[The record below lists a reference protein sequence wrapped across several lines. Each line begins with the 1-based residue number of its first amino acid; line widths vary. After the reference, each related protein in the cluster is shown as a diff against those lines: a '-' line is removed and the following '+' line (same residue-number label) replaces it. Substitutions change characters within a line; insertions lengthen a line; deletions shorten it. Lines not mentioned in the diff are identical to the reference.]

1 MPKLEIFKNGT
12 SMHPD
17 TMGNPI
23 YQIGSKNSDGEYD
36 VVVFDAMT
44 EKEAEAKLKELSP
57 VKESTKKEPK
67 PEKKNP
73 AKKKVEPKKVAAK
86 KKATPKKKA
95 TVKKKMVSKKAP
107 KKK

>member
-1 MPKLEIFKNGT
+1 MAKLEIFQNGT

-57 VKESTKKEPK
+57 VKAAPK
-67 PEKKNP
+67 PEPEPEPEKKVVLKKKT
-73 AKKKVEPKKVAAK
+73 AKKK
-86 KKATPKKKA
+86 
-95 TVKKKMVSKKAP
+95 
-107 KKK
+107 